1 MGLGALWDPNE
12 HPRGWHGRFIK
23 KFKLAPWL
31 DKVLKDFSPRQFQ
44 SNNQAAQYAF
54 NQGHRSPGGAF
65 TPEALKRVHLDWDE
79 AQDALRAGKI
89 DPTTQRFVDAMT
101 PHMQP
106 APEGLILSKTFA
118 PDALGLRPEN
128 LNTNPED
135 QNSILHMIGNT
146 ITDKGF
152 SATHLGTNDSHGPG
166 KITMTIAASPGTK
179 VAFSGASRSDRGVF
193 MDRDQKLLVT
203 HVDPDGQ
210 GGWYMM
216 AVAEPPGATSGSP
229 QTLVPG
235 RKGAGLSEVQR
246 EARVGGPSATTRNIA
261 EPPRAAPQEAPI
273 QGHESVLPGQAPA
286 PTAAKKAA
294 KATRQAGYQKAAA
307 NEAAQ
312 AGQAPPAAPQ
322 PVTPTPAPAPPGNV
336 GVRTEPVHE
345 PIGGTPT
352 EGRSASEIA
361 GTPSQPS
368 TPTPAPAP
376 VPANNGTTF
385 KQEFRDRGLQSPSA
399 GPQRREFNN
408 AYLGVTGGKKE
419 PGDALR
425 ELDADIEHNKGLLKE
440 MGSNDPKAAELKTNI
455 QRQSELAD
463 LMAEHF
469 NEPRTHKTPEAAPA
483 AVTEATKA
491 AKAAPAPKAAVAKK
505 AAKAAPSPEK
515 APAPAKAAKKAGKFA
530 APEVGPGQ
538 VTRGSPHGVEVGDQI
553 QGKKVASIERSA
565 GRRFDFMDSDGK
577 LITSIAPQGKVE
589 WRRAGEASVPEKKA
603 GGFATVKNLS
613 PEERKSYDA
622 LSKEGKASYLARRRA
637 GQSHEKALGTE
648 AAKAAPAKATAV
660 KAAKAAAPAAPKAV
674 SEVQA
679 RADSAGLPKT
689 VTGLRA
695 SAKEKGI
702 RGFSTMNKEQLQR
715 ALLGEEVPKVE
726 KALVSPEKLGPHI
739 QAANTENDAKAL
751 MADHTLADL
760 RNLAKANGVD
770 LKGKRTKPQV
780 QDAILKHLRG
790 EETTGIKPEKVTESL
805 DSELKK
811 ASVVTPDGPEGDGIR
826 KALSEVDQNDPES
839 LRKERDALE
848 KEAARLRAA
857 GDRPAAHLAQG
868 AADVLGMRAQRISGV
883 EEAAPAK
890 KIEKVAPP
898 AGHEDLGGTKAD
910 LLKIAAGEG
919 VPHKQAM
926 TKPQLIKAITDH
938 RAGKTPTPGPAKMA
952 AKKAAPAGE
961 LHLGEARG
969 QAGKLSPTERIKPSG
984 ETKPAVT
991 EPARAPKIAA
1001 KPVAR
1006 EGLVPSGKTRGEA
1019 GAPTPVKKAA
1029 AKAAVADAVAEGGVP
1044 AHDDLGGVKFDKKLA
1059 KTYKPVTQPKQAR
1072 FVKGPGEIDAEW
1084 GEKQRFSGDHYL
1096 ILNDKGEPIYG
1107 SAAKEWEDMHSRIP
1121 GTENG
1126 WQKTATVNAYQYH
1139 GPPTTHVTT
1148 MADGTTE
1155 TKNTVNDGDWITE
1168 QKNGE
1173 VQIIRDDKFKK
1184 LYDHENPVQ
1193 ATRGR
1198 STEQVLQ
1205 RSKLGGAQLAP
1216 DDAEIKR
1223 ILREQTETPI
1233 SREEADGLLRGLT
1246 KARLMDQADGLNIPR
1261 ARTLTKDQ
1269 LRQEIVN
1276 ATVGRKIDSIAT
1288 RGFTEVRP
1296 GSINEPPSAEQI
1308 ATQARLQ
1315 PVKAT
1320 KEAVAKAEKAHPDV
1334 PTPVVK
1340 ATRAKV
1346 AKAVPDGSVGTRGA
1360 EPIASKPRATEFDQA
1375 WEKAGI
1381 PKAPDKTSQGSIDEI
1396 RSDVSSGKITP
1407 EEGIRRMESEISL
1420 NQDEIDDINR
1430 TIRSGQV
1437 SGAELDKLRTQR
1449 DRLVTSKSAQES
1461 ASKFMHGHFGKER
1474 VTVPE
1479 VLDQVKETQGQAWW
1493 DGLNKED
1500 PEVFRQELENGTGLK
1515 LKGNNAQEIF
1525 QDALKQTIQKGLSER
1540 AARKAAPRK
1549 AARAVPEPNPDFAPG
1564 GAKHLDAKAIAGDL
1578 NIDQS
1583 VIDDAQSQLNAGK
1596 TPGQVA
1602 KDLEGTADARAV
1614 TNVFQNGGWHTE
1626 SHPGMPHTPEEQ
1638 AKRKAEFQ
1646 AEYDKQAAK
1655 IGQIRELAN
1664 RLKASRRPVARK
1676 AAAPKVAEDL
1686 AQARQETK
1694 NPAVRKQLAQAEQ
1707 AVKDAGNEAEGLKQ
1721 RILARHQTAW
1731 NEATTEEKAKAA
1743 TDAMRQDL
1751 TLAEIRDWAK
1761 PQGITGRSKQDIL
1774 DKAIARRFGQG
1785 GPPEVSGPAVNDR
1798 MARASQARAVARALA
1813 DVEEVKANRGSK
1825 LAVSTRAKG
1834 MARAGG
1840 LPEPLVNRI
1849 HAAATSDNQTELNK
1863 IAEEHGLTKMAHS
1876 AGEVVPYNPRIHDEI
1891 GTPGVREGQ
1900 PVRVIS
1906 PGYEGVADGRKF
1918 TAVKARVQ
1926 HEPAAKAQATAAA
1939 ERLRRTPAKV
1949 TTAEVSPPRNSDA
1962 ALARERAAAAEAVPA
1977 KAAPAKV
1984 TAKAAKPA
1992 RRGVLA
1998 GFKPDELNEVPAGA
2012 PTTGPKG
2019 EKLSA
2024 KELEIMDYFG
2034 TGSAGHYFTK
2044 PTTSADQSAF
2054 HRLQQMGLLER
2065 KEGERGP
2072 SYRPNDE
2079 GWKLIHARGG
2089 GHGPESMKGKAAA
2102 ATPAKAVPAGAAN
2115 ASVKRAPHTFR
2126 ISPDAAKTLGRENG
2140 DQTLKVPNGG
2150 ADQGRIHLDSQIGG
2164 LWQDLA
2170 HDPRAQN
2177 STLNKITDI
2186 GNDLGTGK
2194 IDVATARERLRALDP
2209 GNSALKDRVD
2219 QAIKAMEVPKM
2230 SLDLPSNT
2238 PTRVRDVLEKLNGVP
2253 AYHVKQD
2260 GKTPIERLV
2269 DAVRTISKG
2278 DRNDPNYDEARR
2290 DIEHAAGR
2298 VHESGDGV
2306 YQAQRDASELS
2317 AIKQGPDVRKWLR
2330 GGVTQAEIKSPVPKV
2345 GNAAPSAPKS
2355 VTTKGLAEGE
2365 GIPISNRLALENKLS
2380 NRNTLNA
2387 MDRAVRHEGTRAKVP
2402 ELFQTLMTQLSQAG
2416 VGPNDEPRKSL
2427 IEWYNRHF
2435 S

>member
-12 HPRGWHGRFIK
+12 HPRGWHGRFVK

-54 NQGHRSPGGAF
+54 NQGHKSPGGAF

-89 DPTTQRFVDAMT
+89 DPTTQKFVDAMST
-101 PHMQP
+101 HMQP
-106 APEGLILSKTFA
+106 APEGLILSKTFT

-128 LNTNPED
+128 LNTNPD
-135 QNSILHMIGNT
+135 DPNSILHQIGNT

-193 MDRDQKLLVT
+193 MDREQKLLVT

-216 AVAEPPGATSGSP
+216 AVAEPAGATSGSP

-246 EARVGGPSATTRNIA
+246 EARVGGPSATAQNVA
-261 EPPRAAPQEAPI
+261 EPPSAPARQANISPTT
-273 QGHESVLPGQAPA
+273 SVEPGQAPA

-336 GVRTEPVHE
+336 GVRTEPVHQ

-361 GTPSQPS
+361 GTPSQPNAP

-376 VPANNGTTF
+376 VNNGATF

-399 GPQRREFNN
+399 GPQRKEFNN

-425 ELDADIEHNKGLLKE
+425 ELDADIEHNKGLLKD

-463 LMAEHF
+463 LIAQHF

-491 AKAAPAPKAAVAKK
+491 AKAAPAPSGSKLSGSQTERNAAAAARRAETGAEKPTVNGANIKEGDKLLAVQRPDGSWHLVHHSANKTGATPVTVKSVKAGANKLPGSTRSSGQPRDIKATTADGKEVDITAGGRLAYHRASPAK
-505 AAKAAPSPEK
+505 AAKAAKAVTPEA
-515 APAPAKAAKKAGKFA
+515 APA
-530 APEVGPGQ
+530 
-538 VTRGSPHGVEVGDQI
+538 
-553 QGKKVASIERSA
+553 
-565 GRRFDFMDSDGK
+565 
-577 LITSIAPQGKVE
+577 
-589 WRRAGEASVPEKKA
+589 PEKKA

-613 PEERKSYDA
+613 PEERKAYDA
-622 LSKEGKASYLARRRA
+622 LSKEGKSNYLARRRA

-674 SEVQA
+674 SEVQT
-679 RADSAGLPKT
+679 RADAAGLPKT

-695 SAKEKGI
+695 AAKEKGI

-739 QAANTENDAKAL
+739 QAAKTENDAKAL

-780 QDAILKHLRG
+780 QDAILRHLRG
-790 EETTGIKPEKVTESL
+790 EETTGIKPVKVTESL

-811 ASVVTPDGPEGDGIR
+811 ASVVAPDGPEGEGIR

-890 KIEKVAPP
+890 KVVKAAPP

-919 VPHKQAM
+919 APHKQAM

-938 RAGKTPTPGPAKMA
+938 RAGKEPAPSPAKMA
-952 AKKAAPAGE
+952 AAKKAAAPAGE
-961 LHLGEARG
+961 LHLGESRGRTGQLQGRQSPLEKVGGPQPGERGAVGPREPTPTEKFLATPPKERVLPGVQNYAGPPVGSPERERNLKALAEGRLGRGTLMQGPDVREVARLRA
-969 QAGKLSPTERIKPSG
+969 QEIAPKSVLAKPEKAGVPSIEELRNLGSREQFDARTKDMTSAELKQHAKELSVPRYHNMSKENLRQHIYEATTGNTLESKTLMGKPKLSEVPRKALTKEEIAALTPTHPAPTGRSPEEIKAALDKATTMEEGRAVLQGLTVAELKKIDPDAGRVTTRKADLVDAIVAKGKNQRTVGQMAKGMFS
-984 ETKPAVT
+984 EKLANVKAAEAHPEAPPAV
-991 EPARAPKIAA
+991 I
-1001 KPVAR
+1001 
-1006 EGLVPSGKTRGEA
+1006 
-1019 GAPTPVKKAA
+1019 
-1029 AKAAVADAVAEGGVP
+1029 
-1044 AHDDLGGVKFDKKLA
+1044 
-1059 KTYKPVTQPKQAR
+1059 
-1072 FVKGPGEIDAEW
+1072 
-1084 GEKQRFSGDHYL
+1084 
-1096 ILNDKGEPIYG
+1096 
-1107 SAAKEWEDMHSRIP
+1107 
-1121 GTENG
+1121 
-1126 WQKTATVNAYQYH
+1126 
-1139 GPPTTHVTT
+1139 
-1148 MADGTTE
+1148 
-1155 TKNTVNDGDWITE
+1155 
-1168 QKNGE
+1168 
-1173 VQIIRDDKFKK
+1173 
-1184 LYDHENPVQ
+1184 
-1193 ATRGR
+1193 
-1198 STEQVLQ
+1198 
-1205 RSKLGGAQLAP
+1205 
-1216 DDAEIKR
+1216 
-1223 ILREQTETPI
+1223 
-1233 SREEADGLLRGLT
+1233 
-1246 KARLMDQADGLNIPR
+1246 
-1261 ARTLTKDQ
+1261 
-1269 LRQEIVN
+1269 
-1276 ATVGRKIDSIAT
+1276 
-1288 RGFTEVRP
+1288 
-1296 GSINEPPSAEQI
+1296 
-1308 ATQARLQ
+1308 
-1315 PVKAT
+1315 
-1320 KEAVAKAEKAHPDV
+1320 
-1334 PTPVVK
+1334 K

-1360 EPIASKPRATEFDQA
+1360 EPIDNKPRATEFDQA
-1375 WEKAGI
+1375 WSKAGI
-1381 PKAPDKTSQGSIDEI
+1381 PNAPDKTSQKSIDEI

-1420 NQDEIDDINR
+1420 NQNEIDDINR

-1449 DRLVTSKSAQES
+1449 DRLITSKSAQES

-1479 VLDQVKETQGQAWW
+1479 VQNSIIEAKGQGWW
-1493 DGLNKED
+1493 DNLNKED
-1500 PEVFRQELENGTGLK
+1500 PEAFRQEIEAGTGFK
-1515 LKGNNAQEIF
+1515 LKGSNAQEIF

-1540 AARKAAPRK
+1540 AAAKAERTARKAEIADAK
-1549 AARAVPEPNPDFAPG
+1549 AKAIAEFSPG

-1578 NIDQS
+1578 NVSEGDLGLVQA
-1583 VIDDAQSQLNAGK
+1583 DLNEGMS
-1596 TPGQVA
+1596 PA
-1602 KDLEGTADARAV
+1602 KAAERLRFRANRMADSNAIRH
-1614 TNVFQNGGWHTE
+1614 GWHSTGTSDVAQAAQKE
-1626 SHPGMPHTPEEQ
+1626 DFRKGQEVVDNLRALADKLGQ
-1638 AKRKAEFQ
+1638 AKRP
-1646 AEYDKQAAK
+1646 
-1655 IGQIRELAN
+1655 R
-1664 RLKASRRPVARK
+1664 VARK
-1676 AAAPKVAEDL
+1676 ATAAQAAEDL

-1694 NPAVRKQLAQAEQ
+1694 SPAVRKQLAQAEQ
-1707 AVKDAGNEAEGLKQ
+1707 AVKNAGNEAEGLKQ

-1813 DVEEVKANRGSK
+1813 DVEEVKANKGSK

-1849 HAAATSDNQTELNK
+1849 HDAATSDNQTELNK
-1863 IAEEHGLTKMAHS
+1863 IAQEHGLTKMADS

-1939 ERLRRTPAKV
+1939 ERLRRTPAKKAAQPTAGEGAAV
-1949 TTAEVSPPRNSDA
+1949 LAKGGFNEPFISAEVSPPRNRDA
-1962 ALARERAAAAEAVPA
+1962 ALARERAAAAE
-1977 KAAPAKV
+1977 
-1984 TAKAAKPA
+1984 
-1992 RRGVLA
+1992 
-1998 GFKPDELNEVPAGA
+1998 
-2012 PTTGPKG
+2012 
-2019 EKLSA
+2019 
-2024 KELEIMDYFG
+2024 
-2034 TGSAGHYFTK
+2034 
-2044 PTTSADQSAF
+2044 
-2054 HRLQQMGLLER
+2054 
-2065 KEGERGP
+2065 
-2072 SYRPNDE
+2072 
-2079 GWKLIHARGG
+2079 
-2089 GHGPESMKGKAAA
+2089 
-2102 ATPAKAVPAGAAN
+2102 
-2115 ASVKRAPHTFR
+2115 VKKAPHSFR

-2238 PTRVRDVLEKLNGVP
+2238 PTQVRDVLEKLNGVP

-2278 DRNDPNYDEARR
+2278 DRNDPNYREAERT
-2290 DIEHAAGR
+2290 IEHAAGR

-2345 GNAAPSAPKS
+2345 GNEAPSAPSS
-2355 VTTKGLAEGE
+2355 VTTKGLVEGE

-2387 MDRAVRHEGTRAKVP
+2387 LDRAVRHEGTRGKVP

-2427 IEWYNRHF
+2427 IAWYNKHF
-2435 S
+2435 G